1 MREGQGSAVVEF
13 ALVLPLVLV
22 VLLGAV
28 EVAVVARTQLE
39 VRQAAREGAREAATT
54 PDPAAAVAT
63 VRAFL
68 GADLGGRAL
77 VSVSRDH
84 VVGGRAT
91 VTVRLPHTVAAPLF
105 GGFTVQLEG
114 HCTMRVER

>member
-1 MREGQGSAVVEF
+1 MSGRTVHKRAQKVGFREVEIAGSCPV
-13 ALVLPLVLV
+13 
-22 VLLGAV
+22 
-28 EVAVVARTQLE
+28 
-39 VRQAAREGAREAATT
+39 
-54 PDPAAAVAT
+54 PA

-68 GADLGGRAL
+68 GADLGRRAL